1 MTTYTRKATCSKG
14 HKVEVNFVWNPD
26 ETKGAAKDYLE
37 PRPASGCD
45 GSVAG
50 TLPIG
55 TDANSLKLT
64 ER

>member
-1 MTTYTRKATCSKG
+1 MTTYTRKATCTKG
-14 HKVEVNFVWNPD
+14 HKVEVNFAWNPD
-26 ETKGAAKDYLE
+26 EATGSPKDYLE
-37 PRPASGCD
+37 PCPASGCE
-45 GSVAG
+45 GKVAG